1 MESPGNSNGQRT
13 VSGSPGR
20 AEQGVAGIPP
30 GMDAHLS
37 GAPCQSGCQGFV
49 GQGLSAGSFQQ
60 GFLNSDPWANW
71 INQRQFYNQQLLLQQ
86 QFRDAQSVP
95 VPPSVSSTPGNQGP
109 VYQGQG
115 FGGVGRGDSVTQ
127 VTRMLQ
133 QLSPGELQSVL
144 QSVGQLN
151 PGFKPYDLGDL
162 YDDVGLLPGSGV
174 AGSSKGDSGSKDM
187 FSRNEKWIGNPP
199 TVNHKGWKTRE
210 DEVLGFTSYL
220 QELSSWASQG
230 SVKFGREIE
239 LSSRWIDPIIW
250 SRLSNEQ
257 QNRAVR
263 LQALLASAFSEHG
276 RISLMVQGFQEGLD
290 ISPEFDS
297 RASEPYGNRNG
308 FELLRQLTKEF
319 SLRNR
324 AEALSL
330 KTQLLARVFIPDPSS
345 GSSQVSDV
353 IRQID
358 LACARFMRMVGTL
371 GAGMAS
377 GLQIT
382 DSDQLSL
389 LVRSLP
395 NDARSY
401 ALMHSSGESYQQ
413 YRISARRFENQHRL
427 FKDLVPQ
434 RRAVVN
440 LVEDFS
446 NPRDDSTNQ
455 ELTQDFGG
463 EGEEIVAG
471 VSDGHEVRFETSR
484 FIILYY

>member
-1 MESPGNSNGQRT
+1 
-13 VSGSPGR
+13 
-20 AEQGVAGIPP
+20 
-30 GMDAHLS
+30 
-37 GAPCQSGCQGFV
+37 
-49 GQGLSAGSFQQ
+49 
-60 GFLNSDPWANW
+60 
-71 INQRQFYNQQLLLQQ
+71 
-86 QFRDAQSVP
+86 
-95 VPPSVSSTPGNQGP
+95 
-109 VYQGQG
+109 
-115 FGGVGRGDSVTQ
+115 
-127 VTRMLQ
+127 
-133 QLSPGELQSVL
+133 
-144 QSVGQLN
+144 
-151 PGFKPYDLGDL
+151 
-162 YDDVGLLPGSGV
+162 
-174 AGSSKGDSGSKDM
+174 
-187 FSRNEKWIGNPP
+187 
-199 TVNHKGWKTRE
+199 
-210 DEVLGFTSYL
+210 
-220 QELSSWASQG
+220 
-230 SVKFGREIE
+230 
-239 LSSRWIDPIIW
+239 
-250 SRLSNEQ
+250 
-257 QNRAVR
+257 
-263 LQALLASAFSEHG
+263 
-276 RISLMVQGFQEGLD
+276 MVQGFREGLD

-308 FELLRQLTKEF
+308 FELLRQLTREF

-330 KTQLLARVFIPDPSS
+330 KTQLLARVFVPDPSS

-371 GAGMAS
+371 DAGVAS

-455 ELTQDFGG
+455 DLSQEFGG

-471 VSDGHEVRFETSR
+471 VSDGQGPRCLKCGSKRHDSSSCTTNLDKLKCFKCGQLGHASLNCRVKKSPDGKPFPSKGVGKSPQKGQKGGNSGKGSKGSSNGKKGKMYAVLGEDGSWWYTECAIEEESADAPQDGAEDEDSGVLVLNCVLPQLDSLVVGDSLRHDCSSSDASLDASEENFNSDASSDANEEKLSR
-484 FIILYY
+484 

>member
-1 MESPGNSNGQRT
+1 
-13 VSGSPGR
+13 
-20 AEQGVAGIPP
+20 
-30 GMDAHLS
+30 
-37 GAPCQSGCQGFV
+37 
-49 GQGLSAGSFQQ
+49 
-60 GFLNSDPWANW
+60 
-71 INQRQFYNQQLLLQQ
+71 
-86 QFRDAQSVP
+86 
-95 VPPSVSSTPGNQGP
+95 
-109 VYQGQG
+109 
-115 FGGVGRGDSVTQ
+115 
-127 VTRMLQ
+127 
-133 QLSPGELQSVL
+133 
-144 QSVGQLN
+144 
-151 PGFKPYDLGDL
+151 
-162 YDDVGLLPGSGV
+162 
-174 AGSSKGDSGSKDM
+174 
-187 FSRNEKWIGNPP
+187 
-199 TVNHKGWKTRE
+199 
-210 DEVLGFTSYL
+210 
-220 QELSSWASQG
+220 
-230 SVKFGREIE
+230 
-239 LSSRWIDPIIW
+239 
-250 SRLSNEQ
+250 
-257 QNRAVR
+257 
-263 LQALLASAFSEHG
+263 
-276 RISLMVQGFQEGLD
+276 MVQGFREGLD

-308 FELLRQLTKEF
+308 FELLRQLTREF

-330 KTQLLARVFIPDPSS
+330 KTQLLARVFVPDPSS

-371 GAGMAS
+371 DAGMAS

-455 ELTQDFGG
+455 DLSQEFGG
-463 EGEEIVAG
+463 EGKEIVAG
-471 VSDGHEVRFETSR
+471 VSDGQGPRCLKCGSKRHDSSSCTTNLDKLKCFKCGQLGHASG
-484 FIILYY
+484 